1 MNRTWNLNKGK
12 TIQDQIKK
20 TKKNKMFIQNSKLSN
35 TKKNSSLKSLSQLEP
50 NFAEIMFVISPQKVL
65 ILSYLAKTW
74 PSWAIFVSDKLCT
87 SCFLKILQKCS
98 CLINKYI
105 FVSVPSQERFPPSY
119 VMVLY
124 LCSVS

>member
-50 NFAEIMFVISPQKVL
+50 NFAEIMFEKVFTK
-65 ILSYLAKTW
+65 IMYLVAIKPKKTC
-74 PSWAIFVSDKLCT
+74 P
-87 SCFLKILQKCS
+87 
-98 CLINKYI
+98 
-105 FVSVPSQERFPPSY
+105 
-119 VMVLY
+119 
-124 LCSVS
+124 